1 MSLLPITCIS
11 SGVHLYCYATATVGC
26 YIVFRLSV
34 RQSQE
39 VVTIKCFREFHLP
52 VFTVWDKGEL
62 IRFWNWRWKITSRP
76 NCSKM
81 AEAYTLT
88 ARHWVLPRFFVC
100 IQASGTMYHWPG
112 LGKDFREA
120 SVINLYFGSFLT
132 SRIYTGRLLG
142 DMMVG
147 DVCDVMFAVVHCIFR
162 FEM

>member
-1 MSLLPITCIS
+1 MYFFRCAFVLLCHRHCW
-11 SGVHLYCYATATVGC
+11 VLHCFQTVRPSVPRGC
-26 YIVFRLSV
+26 YHQVLQGISPTGIYSLGQRW
-34 RQSQE
+34 
-39 VVTIKCFREFHLP
+39 T
-52 VFTVWDKGEL
+52 
-62 IRFWNWRWKITSRP
+62 RFWNWRWKITSRP

-88 ARHWVLPRFFVC
+88 ARHWILPRFFVC
-100 IQASGTMYHWPG
+100 IQASGTMCHWPG

-120 SVINLYFGSFLT
+120 SVINLYFGSFST